1 MGALAQPYIA
11 YHENRLWR
19 YLEIVYV
26 VFNVDI
32 IYMYFVFLLFGK
44 AKELLR

>member
-26 VFNVDI
+26 FNVDI